1 MSLFHISASRVRL
14 FPVTILLFAMALP
27 HAPARAQEP
36 AHAVPHPPA
45 ASAATQ
51 ETMARGE
58 ATGTLGRVV
67 IGPDAKV
74 VGRIIEVL
82 VDQAGEPRAA
92 VLDVGGFLGV
102 GSRRVAV
109 AWRAL
114 HFNPSPDGQGR
125 IVLDMTA
132 NQIRATPEYKAADK
146 PVTVAA
152 PPQAG
157 PAHP

>member
-1 MSLFHISASRVRL
+1 LLPVPASRVRL
-14 FPVTILLFAMALP
+14 FLVTTLLLGAALP
-27 HAPARAQEP
+27 HVRALAQEP
-36 AHAVPHPPA
+36 AQAAPHPPA
-45 ASAATQ
+45 ASTAAQ
-51 ETMARGE
+51 ETMEQGE

-67 IGPDAKV
+67 IGPDTKV
-74 VGRIIEVL
+74 VGRIVEVL

-132 NQIRATPEYKAADK
+132 DQIRATPEYKPAGK
-146 PVTVAA
+146 PVTLAA

-157 PAHP
+157 QTKP